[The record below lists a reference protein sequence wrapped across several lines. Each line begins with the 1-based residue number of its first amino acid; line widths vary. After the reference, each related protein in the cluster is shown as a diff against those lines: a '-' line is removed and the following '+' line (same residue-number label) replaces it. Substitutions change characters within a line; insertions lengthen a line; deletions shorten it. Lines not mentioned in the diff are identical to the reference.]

1 MNIVWSYVAA
11 SILALVAGFVV
22 AGGEPAVAEL
32 RLAEAATTAAAAGVS
47 VVCLLAK
54 PAGNGVS
61 ARAAAPIE

>member
-11 SILALVAGFVV
+11 GILTLAAGFVV

-32 RLAEAATTAAAAGVS
+32 QLAEAAMTAAAAGVS
-47 VVCLLAK
+47 VVCLLAR
-54 PAGNGVS
+54 PAGHGVS

>member
-11 SILALVAGFVV
+11 GILTLVAGLVV

-47 VVCLLAK
+47 VVCLLVQ
-54 PAGNGVS
+54 PAGKAVS